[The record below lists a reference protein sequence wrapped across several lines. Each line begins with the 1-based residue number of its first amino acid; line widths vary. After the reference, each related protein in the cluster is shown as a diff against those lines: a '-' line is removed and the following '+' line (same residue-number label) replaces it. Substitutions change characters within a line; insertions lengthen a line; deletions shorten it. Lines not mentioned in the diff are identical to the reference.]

1 MKREFWSIS
10 KSGMAVAA
18 SALALTIGCNPGP
31 GNVHKNV
38 ITPFQK
44 DVEDPKIHET
54 AYIHPGA
61 YVIGD
66 CHIGELTMMSPT
78 AVCRGDE
85 GTPIKIGNQTNIQ
98 DGVILHALATEVD
111 GERIEGRMFSAD
123 GERMA
128 VDSPDWDKGYPI
140 WVGERVSL
148 AHDSM
153 VHGPAWIGNDVFL
166 GMDSIVFNAV
176 VRDNVAIG
184 IGSQITG
191 GVEIAEGRYVP
202 PGSVIDT
209 QAKADALGPRIGSP
223 YEKINEAV
231 VFVNI
236 ELAKAYMQGFGKAGY

>member
-1 MKREFWSIS
+1 MKQFWSLNKLGLS
-10 KSGMAVAA
+10 AA
-18 SALALTIGCNPGP
+18 ALAAVTLTACGP
-31 GNVHKNV
+31 GLDNVHKNV
-38 ITPFQK
+38 LTPFQP
-44 DVEDPKIHET
+44 DLEDPQIHET

-61 YVIGD
+61 FVIGD

-85 GTPIKIGNQTNIQ
+85 GTPIKVGNQTNIQ

-111 GERIEGRMFSAD
+111 GERIAGRMFSAT
-123 GERMA
+123 GERLE
-128 VDSPDWDKGYPI
+128 VDSPEWENGYPI

-166 GMDSIVFNAV
+166 GMDAIVFNAV

-191 GVEIAEGRYVP
+191 GVEIPEGRYVP

-209 QAKADALGPRIGSP
+209 QAEADALGPRIGSP
-223 YEKINEAV
+223 YEGINEAV
-231 VFVNI
+231 VFVNK
-236 ELAKAYMQGFGKAGY
+236 ELAKAYMAAYGKSGY